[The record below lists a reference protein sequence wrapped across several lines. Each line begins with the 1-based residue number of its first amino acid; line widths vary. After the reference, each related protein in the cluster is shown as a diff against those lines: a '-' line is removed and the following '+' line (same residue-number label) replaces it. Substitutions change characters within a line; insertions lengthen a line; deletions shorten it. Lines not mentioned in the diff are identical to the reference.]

1 MLEAESLKWP
11 MDDHGLRLML
21 DIQIFRDNP
30 ASIRADFSKRGIDDD
45 SINEVIRLDESWRQI
60 RYEVD
65 QLRKKKNSAARGIA
79 SAKKSG
85 DKDEFK
91 RIMDEVS
98 NLGEMIENLESDARR
113 MIEERDDIRMR
124 IPNILH
130 PDVPVGGDDQKNV
143 EISRHGP
150 ERVFSFNPKTH
161 NEIIEE
167 NGWVDL
173 ARGAKVAGSRQYFL
187 IGDLAR
193 LEMALQHY
201 ASDFLIDRAYT
212 LVQPPLMMNR
222 TAYEGVT
229 DLSDFETVMYG
240 IEPDGY
246 HLIATSEHPLT
257 AMRMD
262 EIIEPSEL
270 PIRMVGTS
278 PCFRRE
284 VGAHGLSDRGIWRVH
299 QFTKVEQIVIC
310 RPEDSWALHE
320 ELLSNA
326 KDLWDSLGLHYRV
339 VDICTGD
346 MGTVASRKYDLE
358 AWLPG
363 AGAFKEVVSCSNCTD
378 YQANRLRMRYRT
390 SKGNEAVHTLN
401 STAVATSRALVAIME
416 QYQTEDGGVAI
427 PEALQPLMGSR
438 THLERI

>member
-1 MLEAESLKWP
+1 
-11 MDDHGLRLML
+11 ML

-30 ASIRADFSKRGIDDD
+30 ASIRADFSKRGIDDAPID
-45 SINEVIRLDESWRQI
+45 EVIRLDEAWRQI

-65 QLRKKKNSAARGIA
+65 QLRKEKNSAARGIA

-85 DKDEFK
+85 DEDEFE

-98 NLGEMIENLESDARR
+98 NLGEMIENLESDARK
-113 MIEERDDIRMR
+113 MVEERDDIRMR

-130 PDVPVGGDDQKNV
+130 PDVPIGKDDQKNV
-143 EISRHGP
+143 EISRHGS
-150 ERVFSFNPKTH
+150 ERVFSFEPRTH

-193 LEMALQHY
+193 LEMVLQHY

-222 TAYEGVT
+222 AAYEGVT

-257 AMRMD
+257 AMRMG

-310 RPEDSWALHE
+310 RPEDSWAMHE

-416 QYQTEDGGVAI
+416 QYQTDDGGVAI
-427 PEALQPLMGSR
+427 PEVLQPLMGGR

>member
-1 MLEAESLKWP
+1 MTQNLHIALS
-11 MDDHGLRLML
+11 G
-21 DIQIFRDNP
+21 
-30 ASIRADFSKRGIDDD
+30 
-45 SINEVIRLDESWRQI
+45 
-60 RYEVD
+60 
-65 QLRKKKNSAARGIA
+65 GIA

-85 DKDEFK
+85 DEDEFK

-98 NLGEMIENLESDARR
+98 NLGEMIESLESDARK

-130 PDVPVGGDDQKNV
+130 PDVPVGEDDQKNV
-143 EISRHGP
+143 EISRYGP

-310 RPEDSWALHE
+310 RPEDSWAIHE

>member
-1 MLEAESLKWP
+1 
-11 MDDHGLRLML
+11 
-21 DIQIFRDNP
+21 
-30 ASIRADFSKRGIDDD
+30 
-45 SINEVIRLDESWRQI
+45 
-60 RYEVD
+60 
-65 QLRKKKNSAARGIA
+65 
-79 SAKKSG
+79 
-85 DKDEFK
+85 
-91 RIMDEVS
+91 
-98 NLGEMIENLESDARR
+98 
-113 MIEERDDIRMR
+113 
-124 IPNILH
+124 
-130 PDVPVGGDDQKNV
+130 
-143 EISRHGP
+143 
-150 ERVFSFNPKTH
+150 
-161 NEIIEE
+161 
-167 NGWVDL
+167 
-173 ARGAKVAGSRQYFL
+173 
-187 IGDLAR
+187 
-193 LEMALQHY
+193 MALQHY

-222 TAYEGVT
+222 AAYEGVT

-257 AMRMD
+257 AMRMG

-310 RPEDSWALHE
+310 RPEDSWAMHE

-363 AGAFKEVVSCSNCTD
+363 ADAFKEVVSCSNCTD

>member
-1 MLEAESLKWP
+1 MLEAESLKWS
-11 MDDHGLRLML
+11 MDDQGLRLML

-310 RPEDSWALHE
+310 RPEDSWAMHE

-378 YQANRLRMRYRT
+378 YQANWLRMRYRT

-401 STAVATSRALVAIME
+401 STAIATSRALVAIME

>member
-30 ASIRADFSKRGIDDD
+30 ASIRADFSKRGIDDTPID
-45 SINEVIRLDESWRQI
+45 EVIRLDEAWRQI

-85 DKDEFK
+85 DADKFEH
-91 RIMDEVS
+91 IMDEVS
-98 NLGEMIENLESDARR
+98 NLGEMIENLELDARN
-113 MIEERDDIRMR
+113 MIEERDNIRMR

-130 PDVPVGGDDQKNV
+130 PDVPVGKDDQKNV

-173 ARGAKVAGSRQYFL
+173 ARGAKVSGSRQYFL

-193 LEMALQHY
+193 LEMALQQY

-229 DLSDFETVMYG
+229 DLSDFETVIYG

-310 RPEDSWALHE
+310 RPEDSWAMHE

-363 AGAFKEVVSCSNCTD
+363 ADAFKEVVSCSNCTD

-416 QYQTEDGGVAI
+416 QYQTEDGNIAI

>member
-1 MLEAESLKWP
+1 VLEAESLKWP

-21 DIQIFRDNP
+21 DIQIFRDNT

-45 SINEVIRLDESWRQI
+45 LIGEVIRLDESWRQI

-65 QLRKKKNSAARGIA
+65 QLRKEKNSAARGIA

-85 DKDEFK
+85 DEDEFK

-98 NLGEMIENLESDARR
+98 NLGEMIENLESDARK
-113 MIEERDDIRMR
+113 MIEERDGIRMR

-130 PDVPVGGDDQKNV
+130 PDVPVGEDDQKNV

-246 HLIATSEHPLT
+246 YLIATSEHPLT

>member
-11 MDDHGLRLML
+11 ADGHGLRLML

-30 ASIRADFSKRGIDDD
+30 ASIRADFSKRGIDDSPID
-45 SINEVIRLDESWRQI
+45 EVIRLDEAWRQI
-60 RYEVD
+60 RYDVD

-85 DKDEFK
+85 NEDEFK

-98 NLGEMIENLESDARR
+98 NLGEMIENLESDARG
-113 MIEERDDIRMR
+113 MVEERDIIRMR
-124 IPNILH
+124 IPNTLH
-130 PDVPVGGDDQKNV
+130 PDVPVGEDDQKNV
-143 EISRHGP
+143 EISRHGS
-150 ERVFSFNPKTH
+150 ERVFSFNPKNH

-427 PEALQPLMGSR
+427 PEALQPLMRSR